1 MKRSSLFI
9 KAAKQSGSGSLVK
22 WKNLSAVVTAKH
34 VIVDGSKCLDVNIT
48 NSNMGSIAIKQ
59 WYASPSLDVAV
70 GVIDESITV
79 VDKNDLLHIAT
90 DPIHVGQQL
99 WGHRLEE
106 GGVVTSVHGHVVE
119 TASRH
124 FVRTT
129 VGGMPKFF
137 RHGLRCCSEHMYPE
151 LSLLTS
157 TVLGSHNFA
166 FAIHR
171 GSLRAEYS
179 SRIESDE
186 EAGTEEAES
195 ALDSSERICT
205 SGLASMGSVAVFVN
219 RCLDRVKD
227 AGSGRSIFQIFP
239 NDIDV
244 QEACK
249 NAFSGFK
256 PSKCIETIQ
265 LGLQRRHNAQSKMT
279 LSKVS
284 EFCAEEWIASRFAT
298 LKTRNPSERKYF
310 SKIVDTCVF
319 QKS

>member
-34 VIVDGSKCLDVNIT
+34 VIVEGT
-48 NSNMGSIAIKQ
+48 
-59 WYASPSLDVAV
+59 
-70 GVIDESITV
+70 
-79 VDKNDLLHIAT
+79 T
-90 DPIHVGQQL
+90 DPIYFGQQL

-137 RHGLRCCSEHMYPE
+137 
-151 LSLLTS
+151 S

-195 ALDSSERICT
+195 ALDSSEKICT

-265 LGLQRRHNAQSKMT
+265 LGLQRRH
-279 LSKVS
+279 
-284 EFCAEEWIASRFAT
+284 
-298 LKTRNPSERKYF
+298 
-310 SKIVDTCVF
+310 
-319 QKS
+319 